1 MAAYLFVH
9 FTGTESSPLH
19 EQVYFSVSTD
29 GKRWELLNGG
39 KPVLVSDVGERG
51 VRDPFIIR
59 SPEERKFFI
68 IGTDLSIFYRMQ
80 AQERRLHGRSVRM
93 RGLKIP
99 IRGAAAW
106 WYGSRRI

>member
-1 MAAYLFVH
+1 MSRFLKTAIINNHNFSKKGKKMAAYLFVH

-29 GKRWELLNGG
+29 GERWELLNGG

-68 IGTDLSIFYRMQ
+68 IGTDLSIFYRM
-80 AQERRLHGRSVRM
+80 
-93 RGLKIP
+93 IP
-99 IRGAAAW
+99 
-106 WYGSRRI
+106 

>member
-29 GKRWELLNGG
+29 GERWELLNGG

-68 IGTDLSIFYRMQ
+68 IGTDLSIFYRM
-80 AQERRLHGRSVRM
+80 
-93 RGLKIP
+93 IP
-99 IRGAAAW
+99 
-106 WYGSRRI
+106 